1 MRELKSRKSL
11 AFTLIELL
19 VVIAIIAILA
29 GMLLPALNKARAKAH
44 AISCASNLKQVGQAF
59 LVYAIDYNDTIMA
72 NSYEN
77 NSWYALNDTY
87 LSKFFSSGPKSVIRC
102 PSVTLVPDADM
113 GIMHQCYGMAFD
125 TTNVPVGVPTRYLGT
140 SKATFLKITKA
151 KNTTDWGLLYDSY
164 YSPLKCQY
172 PAIAPRWSNF
182 YTYSMRHAD
191 RANAFYMDG
200 HVEAADKGKLIT
212 ASNIAAWPDAPIYA
226 YNVNNVQIQL
236 R

>member
-1 MRELKSRKSL
+1 MKELKNRKCV

-29 GMLLPALNKARAKAH
+29 GMLLPALNQARAKAR
-44 AISCASNLKQVGQAF
+44 AITCASNLKQVGQAF
-59 LVYAIDYNDTIMA
+59 LTYSVDYNDVIMA
-72 NSYEN
+72 NSYESG
-77 NSWYALNDTY
+77 SWYGLNDAY
-87 LSKFFSSGPKSVIRC
+87 LSKFFSSGPNSVIRC

-125 TTNVPVGVPTRYLGT
+125 TTNVPAGVATRYLGT

-151 KNTTDWGLLYDSY
+151 KNVTDWGLLYDSY
-164 YSPLKCQY
+164 YSPVKCQY
-172 PAIAPRWSNF
+172 PGIAPRNANF
-182 YTYSMRHAD
+182 YSYSMRHSD
-191 RANAFYMDG
+191 RANGFYMDG
-200 HVEAADKGKLIT
+200 HVEAADKGKLIV

-226 YNVNNVQIQL
+226 YNMNNVQVQL